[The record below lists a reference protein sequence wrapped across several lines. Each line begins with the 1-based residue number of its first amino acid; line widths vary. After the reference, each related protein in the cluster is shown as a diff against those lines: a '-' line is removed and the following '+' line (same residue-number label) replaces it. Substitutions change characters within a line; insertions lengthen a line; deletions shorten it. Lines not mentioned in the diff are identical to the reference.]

1 MSHIIIKLSLFLFLL
16 PMVGKSQ
23 AVADLIDI
31 AKNNN
36 LELKALQREYEA
48 ALEIAPQLSQLP
60 NPEVSL
66 GGFVAPVE
74 TRLGAQ
80 SFRIGASQMFPW
92 FGTLDAKAEVAMS
105 DARAL
110 HERVA
115 SRALELSYEV
125 KAAYYQWYELD
136 RSQTIIRRNLNLLKV
151 LRQLAL
157 TRVESG
163 KGSAA
168 DVLRV
173 DLKIGEMEKELTI
186 LERTKDKPLAD
197 INQVLNRPLSS
208 PIRIQDSL
216 TFTVLPYNKDT
227 LASYIRANH
236 PMLRL
241 FTLQQETAKKK
252 MALNTLDGKPAF
264 GVGLD
269 YIMVTPRSDATPM
282 NNGRDIF
289 QLSARVSIPLYRKK
303 YNAKEREE
311 QLRIAALQD
320 RKSDTESLFLAT
332 IEKAYTDH
340 EIARLRQGL
349 YTQQKATTEAAIRLL
364 TTEYSTNGRRFDELL
379 LLEMDL
385 VNYDLKTLKAIVQS
399 QLAKARIER
408 YIAF

>member
-1 MSHIIIKLSLFLFLL
+1 MSRIIIKLSLFLFLF
-16 PMVGKSQ
+16 PTVGRAQ
-23 AVADLIDI
+23 AIADLIDI

-92 FGTLDAKAEVAMS
+92 FGTLDAEAEIAMS
-105 DARAL
+105 DAQAL
-110 HERVA
+110 RERVA

-136 RSQTIIRRNLNLLKV
+136 RSQAIIRQNLNLLKV

-173 DLKIGEMEKELTI
+173 DLKIDEMEEELTI

-252 MALNTLDGKPAF
+252 MALNTLAGKPAF
-264 GVGLD
+264 GIGLD
-269 YIMVTPRSDATPM
+269 YIMVTPRSDASPM

-289 QLSARVSIPLYRKK
+289 QVSARVSIPLYRKK
-303 YNAKEREE
+303 YEAKEREE

-320 RKSDTESLFLAT
+320 RKADTESLFLAM

-340 EIARLRQGL
+340 EIAGLRQGL
-349 YTQQKATTEAAIRLL
+349 YAQQIATTQAAIRLL

-385 VNYDLKTLKAIVQS
+385 VNYDLKILKAIVQS
-399 QLAKARIER
+399 QLAKASIER